1 VRVATIVRAS
11 KSLLDLCRNSEQPF
25 LGAICPTLIV
35 LNIRPEFPYPVVSG
49 SKLIRKL
56 PSDVSRLLEVFPSRV
71 SRPVNHVQNDLPGTV
86 Q

>member
-35 LNIRPEFPYPVVSG
+35 PNSRLEFPYPVVSG

-56 PSDVSRLLEVFPSRV
+56 LRDVSRLLEVFPSGV
-71 SRPVNHVQNDLPGTV
+71 SRPVNQVQNGLPSFV